1 MSTEKKIHFVF
12 GISKN
17 KRRILALN
25 KNIVGNV
32 KTVLFFILLSNEI
45 KIYSSLKRTKVCL
58 FKFMIFL
65 FCYGADW
72 YGAVVW
78 SVITMLYRI
87 VVLYQA
93 KLTTHL
99 LFVFLS
105 FWMTASML
113 QLVNNKVNQH
123 AVWISWILQFVSY
136 LREWEVCL
144 CIIIYCACVIYV
156 DKFAF
161 WWHDIM
167 KWVYFCCLFALSWV
181 IICIYHI
188 RLLWA
193 NKSEFC
199 NHLIYFCG

>member
-1 MSTEKKIHFVF
+1 MSAEKKIHFVF

-72 YGAVVW
+72 YGG
-78 SVITMLYRI
+78 VISDHHVISYSRI
-87 VVLYQA
+87 VSG
-93 KLTTHL
+93 KIDNSP
-99 LFVFLS
+99 FICFLS

-113 QLVNNKVNQH
+113 KLVNNKVNQH
-123 AVWISWILQFVSY
+123 AVWILWILQFVSN
-136 LREWEVCL
+136 LREWKVCL
-144 CIIIYCACVIYV
+144 CILIYCASVI
-156 DKFAF
+156 
-161 WWHDIM
+161 
-167 KWVYFCCLFALSWV
+167 
-181 IICIYHI
+181 
-188 RLLWA
+188 
-193 NKSEFC
+193 
-199 NHLIYFCG
+199 